1 MKKFLA
7 LVLLTPFAFGT
18 EDPLWFKFYEGL
30 IDSNEFMLMKN
41 GDVIES
47 QYFKLTPSENDQ
59 LAAVVRC
66 KGAAFERRYKY
77 VDFIIYKSNIGGYKY
92 TQLILTDK
100 KRLVGQVTPLMGFE
114 REDTDGNLYFHN
126 LIDFIG
132 YYGSINQGYL
142 RATPIV
148 VNAFLNQSPKIKIN
162 SIFPSVSMK
171 IRPDMMSIAQL
182 TYKRKNCE
190 MIDALKVEE
199 DLNTFYKVLEESRM
213 PDVIEE
219 MKKF

>member
-1 MKKFLA
+1 MKKLLA
-7 LVLLTPFAFGT
+7 LFLLTPFAFGT
-18 EDPLWFKFYEGL
+18 EEPLLFKFYKGL
-30 IDSNEFMLMKN
+30 IDSDEFMLMKN

-66 KGAAFERRYKY
+66 KGAAFAGRYKY
-77 VDFIIYKSNIGGYKY
+77 VDFIIYKSNIGAYKY

-114 REDTDGNLYFHN
+114 REDTDGFLYFHN

-142 RATPIV
+142 RTPNV
-148 VNAFLNQSPKIKIN
+148 VNAFLNQSPKIQIN
-162 SIFPSVSMK
+162 SVFPSASME
-171 IRPDMMSIAQL
+171 IRPDMMSKKL
-182 TYKRKNCE
+182 LFYKPKNCE
-190 MIDALKVEE
+190 MIDASKVKE
-199 DLNTFYKVLEESRM
+199 DLNTFYKLLEESRR

>member
-1 MKKFLA
+1 MKKLLA
-7 LVLLTPFAFGT
+7 LFLLTPFAFGT
-18 EDPLWFKFYEGL
+18 EAPLSFKFYEVL
-30 IDSNEFMLMKN
+30 VDSNEFMLMKN

-66 KGAAFERRYKY
+66 KGAAFARRYKY
-77 VDFIIYKSNIGGYKY
+77 VDFIIYKSNIGAYKY

-100 KRLVGQVTPLMGFE
+100 KRLKGQVTPLMGFE

-132 YYGSINQGYL
+132 YYGSMNESYL
-142 RATPIV
+142 RNYNV

-162 SIFPSVSMK
+162 SIFPSVFMK
-171 IRPDMMSIAQL
+171 IRPDVMSKTQL
-182 TYKRKNCE
+182 AYERKNCE

-199 DLNTFYKVLEESRM
+199 DLNTFYKVLEESRR